1 MSASDS
7 GAKAIDTFNG
17 KYPLPKTMVG
27 IDSASGPAYDAKNA
41 VDAFNWLPNVIT
53 KTLKVVKN
61 ITGLE
66 EGTNFHMGG
75 PAVVNDQKGSLY
87 KELIQYPTGETF
99 IPEGRNVVLDLPRGS
114 KVYKASRT
122 KSIMNRMGVPR
133 YAQGVGVPKNS
144 TLVKDLESVSNK
156 QDNNPSSNINV
167 SVDNNNEQ
175 LDELIYVV
183 KKLSSDLKNMKIVM
197 KEREVGS
204 ILTNVQ
210 NQSEKLKMRLAGER
224 V

>member
-1 MSASDS
+1 
-7 GAKAIDTFNG
+7 
-17 KYPLPKTMVG
+17 
-27 IDSASGPAYDAKNA
+27 
-41 VDAFNWLPNVIT
+41 
-53 KTLKVVKN
+53 
-61 ITGLE
+61 
-66 EGTNFHMGG
+66 
-75 PAVVNDQKGSLY
+75 
-87 KELIQYPTGETF
+87 
-99 IPEGRNVVLDLPRGS
+99 
-114 KVYKASRT
+114 
-122 KSIMNRMGVPR
+122 MGVPR

-144 TLVKDLESVSNK
+144 TLIKDLESVSNK

-167 SVDNNNEQ
+167 SVDNNSEQ